1 MIRQSPHRKAVPLR
15 GLGLN
20 PKRLRIKAHTS
31 RHSTMSELTIHFAP
45 DETLFERLT
54 AKAKEQGFTAEEW
67 VLRLI
72 ARDVADYQLKPLP
85 EGFEAKSVKQM
96 LIATGVLKPRS

>member
-1 MIRQSPHRKAVPLR
+1 MIRLSPHRKAVPLR

-20 PKRLRIKAHTS
+20 PKRLRINAHTS
-31 RHSTMSELTIHFAP
+31 PELTIHFAP